1 MEAMVELRTIA
12 ALNECALID
21 DKFISDS
28 FIALA
33 REFITLVEE
42 KGLEVS
48 KSPFSNSF
56 YAHEAGEEIT
66 WNSKPENSYRLADH
80 WDFQTRGSMHCQTED
95 MLMSVSAICQ
105 FSNGIYHTVR
115 KESFRKVYVNG
126 YRTVESYIA

>member
-12 ALNECALID
+12 AMEPGLYN
-21 DKFISDS
+21 DKFISQS
-28 FIALA
+28 FITLAQEFIAL
-33 REFITLVEE
+33 VES
-42 KGLEVS
+42 KGLALS

-66 WNSKPENSYRLADH
+66 WNSKPEGSYRLADH
-80 WDFQTRGSMHCQTED
+80 WDFNARGSVHCRTVD
-95 MLMSVSAICQ
+95 GIIGSAICQ
-105 FSNGIYHTVR
+105 FSNGIYETVK